1 MRGEEKGRWVDR
13 GEVKGK
19 GRRGERNEKGEGRRS
34 ERKEK
39 GEGRGVGKGE
49 VEKGIRKRRVK
60 REGGREA
67 GKIEW
72 VDGCDGCVVM
82 RKLSRTKP
90 FLHTRPYT

>member
-1 MRGEEKGRWVDR
+1 M
-13 GEVKGK
+13 
-19 GRRGERNEKGEGRRS
+19 
-34 ERKEK
+34 
-39 GEGRGVGKGE
+39 RGVGKGE

-82 RKLSRTKP
+82 RKLSPTQP
-90 FLHTRPYT
+90 FLRHTRRYTLFPHKERIYVCAVHIYNNSYMTRIVLPVIDQVTTNTIRL